1 MPHHV
6 LVIGGASIDIKG
18 RAHAPI
24 QRGTSTPGG
33 IRLSVG
39 GVARNIA
46 ENLARLEVP
55 TVLLSAVGDD
65 AFGQQILERTRSGGV
80 DVRWVIRSAEHHS
93 GTYLAL
99 LDETGVMV
107 VAIADMAVIEL
118 LTPRFLYD
126 RRGLFKDAALIVL
139 DGSLDTQALETA
151 LSQAERYGVPVCVDP
166 TSRFIAHRF
175 RPHLHRLALITP
187 NIPEAEV
194 ICGQPIRNRED
205 ALYAAQCLVGS
216 GVGIAIVT
224 LGPEGLAYAGRGESG
239 WVPAIK
245 PDIVDFTGAGDALT
259 AAVVFGLLN
268 HVPLDEAVRL
278 GVAAA
283 TLTIQSPHTVRPD
296 LSQELLYDQLVL

>member
-6 LVIGGASIDIKG
+6 LVIGGATIDIKG
-18 RAHAPI
+18 RAQAPI
-24 QRGTSTPGG
+24 QPNTSTPGD

-39 GVARNIA
+39 GVGRNIA

-65 AFGQQILERTRSGGV
+65 AFGRQILERTRAGGV
-80 DVRWVIRSAEHHS
+80 DVQWVICSADHHS
-93 GTYLAL
+93 STYLAL

-107 VAIADMAVIEL
+107 VAIADMAVMEL
-118 LTPRFLYD
+118 LTPRFLYQ
-126 RRGLFKDAALIVL
+126 RRGLFKDALLLVL
-139 DGSLDTQALETA
+139 DGSLSEAALATA
-151 LSQAERYGVPVCVDP
+151 LNQAERYGVPVCVDP

-175 RPHLHRLALITP
+175 CPHLRRLKLITP

-194 ICGQPIRNRED
+194 ICGLRIRGRDD
-205 ALYAAQCLVGS
+205 ALHAAQCLVGS
-216 GVGIAIVT
+216 GVEIAIVT
-224 LGPEGLAYAGRGESG
+224 LGPEGLVYASRGESG
-239 WVPAIK
+239 WVPAIE
-245 PDIVDFTGAGDALT
+245 PDVVDFTGAGDALT

-268 HVPLDEAVRL
+268 EVPLDEAVRL